1 MTGTRMLGF
10 REGLHGLDLVLF
22 FCFSTYKWTVS
33 LVWQQT
39 FWYIQSVGF
48 SCLCCCWS
56 GNQPERG
63 LKVYDTPKSWFKET
77 VKVYG
82 WFFVLFF
89 IFEHSFTVLPLPVSS
104 AIDPCYIFGIF
115 YTYTHTCQPV
125 SIRQAFTSCV
135 LHLRDHKTSSSKA
148 RFCAVST
155 CFPSSCYP
163 VYLSIPSSCVC
174 SVM

>member
-1 MTGTRMLGF
+1 MTGTRMLVF

-63 LKVYDTPKSWFKET
+63 FKADLKKQWKYMFGFLFCFLSLSILSLFSHYRWALLSTPAIFLVYSIHTHTLVNQSAFDRRLHHAYYICGITKPARRKLVS
-77 VKVYG
+77 
-82 WFFVLFF
+82 VLFPPAS
-89 IFEHSFTVLPLPVSS
+89 HPLV
-104 AIDPCYIFGIF
+104 ILCI
-115 YTYTHTCQPV
+115 
-125 SIRQAFTSCV
+125 
-135 LHLRDHKTSSSKA
+135 
-148 RFCAVST
+148 
-155 CFPSSCYP
+155 
-163 VYLSIPSSCVC
+163 
-174 SVM
+174 

>member
-10 REGLHGLDLVLF
+10 REGLHGLDLVLV

-77 VKVYG
+77 VKVYV

-135 LHLRDHKTSSSKA
+135 LHLL
-148 RFCAVST
+148 VSVL
-155 CFPSSCYP
+155 FPPASHPLVILC
-163 VYLSIPSSCVC
+163 I
-174 SVM
+174 